1 MKIYILEKEDEIKK
15 KNETGGCSYKEG
27 LLSNTIGQLLQD
39 RNSLQ
44 KQFKENEINNTRLQE
59 QLSMQQHFDESRDSN
74 TCEQNRQ
81 QQPNDNLQLRSKLER
96 TKRREKSLERQLDLQ
111 LARIAMVRTGIQQI
125 IRNKTAS
132 NSVLSIA
139 RLIEQNTL
147 SDVKEEHPIRLKT
160 EFVCKNEYVELFI
173 KEEKY
178 QEEEDTN
185 VEYKDTSQPAEI
197 IPNHPHGDEYD
208 HYLQRFARQE

>member
-1 MKIYILEKEDEIKK
+1 
-15 KNETGGCSYKEG
+15 
-27 LLSNTIGQLLQD
+27 
-39 RNSLQ
+39 
-44 KQFKENEINNTRLQE
+44 
-59 QLSMQQHFDESRDSN
+59 MQQQFDESRDSN

-197 IPNHPHGDEYD
+197 IPNNPQGLDD
-208 HYLQRFARQE
+208 MTADMVTNMTTIFSDSPARNEAQNEEDSSGAAATPPAPDAPLAGPMGAAPAS